1 MKSDLASK
9 FLKKVGSVF
18 RRNKA
23 VVIDSTDLLE
33 LDASEDTEA
42 VDGEI
47 LTLDPIDLSQFRKA
61 ADDRLRE
68 IWDGPAFDEPRD
80 ALAGEIII
88 HGDLD
93 QREGDYASQGSMLA
107 LPAPAPILAGTSSA
121 DFDAILVDNDQGES
135 LDEER
140 EPKADL
146 SFSSS
151 SEEDASHEPALPIID
166 EKEEAGFPVDPV
178 PVSKKLFR
186 PDGSE
191 MGQHRFG
198 QYLVEKGLVTS
209 THLDAASREQAV
221 TGDRIGQILVSNGL
235 LSDSDRVKAILA
247 TSSERIAQENV
258 TRSKIPVEVLEDMQI
273 IISAETEDTLYV
285 STATDEARVLEIIRE
300 YYGLIDVK
308 FVSYDPS
315 RLAGF
320 ISQMQKTT
328 NVVDT
333 SSTKENML
341 NRILYRALGEAASDI
356 HIMPRRKS
364 YSIMFRILGVLRI
377 VHEGPLDEYNTM
389 LAQVKDKASMDL
401 AEKRKA
407 QDGGFNIEY
416 AGKGIDF
423 RVATNPIADGEK
435 VVLRVLD
442 PDRVQPSLG
451 KLGIT
456 DVAKWR
462 KGFNQQHGLCLICG
476 PTGSGKTTTLN
487 SSIKEINRFEK
498 SIYTV
503 EDPVEYR
510 IPYVTQVSVNPAV
523 GLTFAQAIRAF
534 MRSDPDVIVLGE
546 VRDEETA
553 RNMIKAADTGHLVL
567 ATLHTGSIVG
577 AVSRLR
583 DLGVPPRE
591 LRYLLRS
598 VLVQTLVRT
607 VCTECHG
614 TGEGH
619 EGGKCLKCHG
629 TRYTGRTVVSEC
641 EYFEDPTEV
650 DNIINAT
657 EQNVKRTW
665 PTMVE
670 DAVKKM
676 RAGVTDEYELVRVFG
691 AAVEPYLRGDKDIQE
706 IYSS

>member
-1 MKSDLASK
+1 MVLDLKSA
-9 FLKKVGSVF
+9 FYKKMNSIFHRETVNGDNIVDPRKCDIQNEINPVEEENIS
-18 RRNKA
+18 
-23 VVIDSTDLLE
+23 LE
-33 LDASEDTEA
+33 
-42 VDGEI
+42 
-47 LTLDPIDLSQFRKA
+47 PIDLNDFKKD
-61 ADDRLRE
+61 ADNRLRE
-68 IWDGPAFDEPRD
+68 IMEGPVSSNFHDNEQSAFDAVSENMVMDDNDFSRD
-80 ALAGEIII
+80 ESVLV
-88 HGDLD
+88 L
-93 QREGDYASQGSMLA
+93 
-107 LPAPAPILAGTSSA
+107 SSSVA
-121 DFDAILVDNDQGES
+121 NDVHTPDFDAIFNTVDDDIDDIADDS
-135 LDEER
+135 LIDPLEDKLIR
-140 EPKADL
+140 TSAVQTVDDAKADTL
-146 SFSSS
+146 VHVETTS
-151 SEEDASHEPALPIID
+151 
-166 EKEEAGFPVDPV
+166 
-178 PVSKKLFR
+178 VSKKIFR
-186 PDGSE
+186 PDGTE
-191 MGQHRFG
+191 MPQHRFG
-198 QYLVEKGLVTS
+198 QYLLDKGLINVTQ
-209 THLDAASREQAV
+209 LDAASREQAV

-235 LSDSDRVKAILA
+235 LSDSERVKAILS

-258 TRSKIPVEVLEDMQI
+258 TRSKIPVDVLEDMQI

-285 STATDEARVLEIIRE
+285 ATATDEYRVLEIIRE
-300 YYGLIDVK
+300 YYGDIDVK
-308 FVSYDPS
+308 FVSYDPT

-328 NVVDT
+328 NLVDT

-341 NRILYRALGEAASDI
+341 NRILYRALGDGASDI
-356 HIMPRRKS
+356 HVMPRRKS
-364 YSIMFRILGVLRI
+364 YSIMFRILGVRRI

-401 AEKRKA
+401 AEKRKP

-423 RVATNPIADGEK
+423 RVATNPTSEGE
-435 VVLRVLD
+435 VVILRVLD
-442 PDRVQPSLG
+442 PDRVQPKLDQ
-451 KLGIT
+451 LGIT
-456 DVAKWR
+456 DVEKWK

-487 SSIKEINRFEK
+487 SSIKEIHRFEK
-498 SIYTV
+498 SIYTI

-523 GLTFAQAIRAF
+523 GLTFANAIRAF

-607 VCTECHG
+607 VCTECAG
-614 TGEGH
+614 SGEDH
-619 EGGKCLKCHG
+619 DGGLCLKCHG
-629 TRYTGRTVVSEC
+629 AKYTSRTVVSEC
-641 EYFEDPTEV
+641 EYFEDPTAV
-650 DNIINAT
+650 DKIIEST
-657 EQNVKRTW
+657 EHDVQRTW

-676 RAGVTDEYELVRVFG
+676 RSGITDEYELVRVFG
-691 AAVEPYLRGDKDIQE
+691 AAVEPYLRGDEE
-706 IYSS
+706 IMEISPT

>member
-1 MKSDLASK
+1 VNGDNTVDPRTSDIPSE
-9 FLKKVGSVF
+9 V
-18 RRNKA
+18 
-23 VVIDSTDLLE
+23 DLVEEENISLE
-33 LDASEDTEA
+33 
-42 VDGEI
+42 
-47 LTLDPIDLSQFRKA
+47 PIDLNDFKKD
-61 ADDRLRE
+61 ADTRLRE
-68 IWDGPAFDEPRD
+68 IMEGPVSIHFHDNEQLEIEVASEDIVMGDNDFSRDENV
-80 ALAGEIII
+80 LV
-88 HGDLD
+88 
-93 QREGDYASQGSMLA
+93 
-107 LPAPAPILAGTSSA
+107 SSPSSIA
-121 DFDAILVDNDQGES
+121 DDVQVTDFDAIFDATDYVIGNIADDGIIETIDAPETLTSISDVQIVEFS
-135 LDEER
+135 
-140 EPKADL
+140 KADTL
-146 SFSSS
+146 VPV
-151 SEEDASHEPALPIID
+151 EPTS
-166 EKEEAGFPVDPV
+166 
-178 PVSKKLFR
+178 VSKKIFR
-186 PDGSE
+186 PDGTE
-191 MGQHRFG
+191 MPQHHFG
-198 QYLVEKGLVTS
+198 QYLLDKGLINVTQ
-209 THLDAASREQAV
+209 LDAASREQAV

-235 LSDSDRVKAILA
+235 LSDSERVKAILS

-258 TRSKIPVEVLEDMQI
+258 TRSKIPVDVLEDMQI
-273 IISAETEDTLYV
+273 IISAETDDTLYV
-285 STATDEARVLEIIRE
+285 ATATDEIRVLEIIRE
-300 YYGLIDVK
+300 YYGNIDVK
-308 FVSYDPS
+308 FVSYDPT

-328 NVVDT
+328 NLVDT

-341 NRILYRALGEAASDI
+341 NRILYRALGDGASDI
-356 HIMPRRKS
+356 HVMPRRKS
-364 YSIMFRILGVLRI
+364 YSIMFRILGVRRI

-401 AEKRKA
+401 AEKRKP

-423 RVATNPIADGEK
+423 RVATNPTSEGE
-435 VVLRVLD
+435 VVILRVLD
-442 PDRVQPSLG
+442 PDRVQPKLDQ
-451 KLGIT
+451 LGIT
-456 DVAKWR
+456 DVEKWK

-487 SSIKEINRFEK
+487 SSIKEIHRFEK
-498 SIYTV
+498 SIYTI

-523 GLTFAQAIRAF
+523 GLTFANAIRAF

-607 VCTECHG
+607 VCTECAG
-614 TGEGH
+614 SGEDH
-619 EGGKCLKCHG
+619 EGGLCSKCHG
-629 TRYTGRTVVSEC
+629 AKYTSRTVVSEC
-641 EYFEDPTEV
+641 EYFEDPAAV
-650 DNIINAT
+650 DKIIVST
-657 EQNVKRTW
+657 EQEVQRTW

-676 RAGVTDEYELVRVFG
+676 RSGITDEYELVRVFG
-691 AAVEPYLRGDKDIQE
+691 AAVEPYLRGDEEVME
-706 IYSS
+706 ISPT

>member
-1 MKSDLASK
+1 MVLDLKSA
-9 FLKKVGSVF
+9 FYKKMNSIFHRETVNGDNIVDP
-18 RRNKA
+18 RNSDIQNE
-23 VVIDSTDLLE
+23 IDPVEEENISLE
-33 LDASEDTEA
+33 
-42 VDGEI
+42 
-47 LTLDPIDLSQFRKA
+47 PIDLNDFKKD
-61 ADDRLRE
+61 ADNRLRE
-68 IWDGPAFDEPRD
+68 IMEGPVSSNLHDSEQSAFDAVSENVVMDDNDCSRD
-80 ALAGEIII
+80 ENVLV
-88 HGDLD
+88 
-93 QREGDYASQGSMLA
+93 
-107 LPAPAPILAGTSSA
+107 SSPSVVDDVHTP
-121 DFDAILVDNDQGES
+121 DFDAIFNTVDDDIDDIADDI
-135 LDEER
+135 LI
-140 EPKADL
+140 EPLEDKLIRTSAVQTVDDAKADTL
-146 SFSSS
+146 VHVETTS
-151 SEEDASHEPALPIID
+151 
-166 EKEEAGFPVDPV
+166 
-178 PVSKKLFR
+178 VSKKIFR
-186 PDGSE
+186 PDGTE
-191 MGQHRFG
+191 MPQHHFG
-198 QYLVEKGLVTS
+198 QYLLDKGLINVTQ
-209 THLDAASREQAV
+209 LDAASREQAV

-235 LSDSDRVKAILA
+235 LSDSERVKAILS

-258 TRSKIPVEVLEDMQI
+258 TRSKIPVDVLEDMQI

-285 STATDEARVLEIIRE
+285 ATATDEYRVLEIIRE
-300 YYGLIDVK
+300 YYGNIDVK
-308 FVSYDPS
+308 FVSYDPT

-328 NVVDT
+328 NLVDT

-341 NRILYRALGEAASDI
+341 NRILYRALGDGASDI
-356 HIMPRRKS
+356 HVMPRRKS
-364 YSIMFRILGVLRI
+364 YSIMFRILGVRRI

-401 AEKRKA
+401 AEKRKP

-423 RVATNPIADGEK
+423 RVATNPTSEGE
-435 VVLRVLD
+435 VVILRVLD
-442 PDRVQPSLG
+442 PDRVQPKLDQ
-451 KLGIT
+451 LGIT
-456 DVAKWR
+456 DVEKWK

-487 SSIKEINRFEK
+487 SSIKEIHRFEK
-498 SIYTV
+498 SIYTI

-523 GLTFAQAIRAF
+523 GLTFANAIRAF

-607 VCTECHG
+607 VCTECAG
-614 TGEGH
+614 SGEDH
-619 EGGKCLKCHG
+619 DGGLCLKCHG
-629 TRYTGRTVVSEC
+629 AKYTSRTVVSEC
-641 EYFEDPTEV
+641 EYFEDPTAV
-650 DNIINAT
+650 DKIIEST
-657 EQNVKRTW
+657 EHDVQRTW

-676 RAGVTDEYELVRVFG
+676 RSGITDEYELVRVFG
-691 AAVEPYLRGDKDIQE
+691 AAVEPYLRGDEE
-706 IYSS
+706 IMEISPT

>member
-1 MKSDLASK
+1 MVLDLKSA
-9 FLKKVGSVF
+9 FYKKMNSIFHRETVNGDNIVDPRKCDIQNEINPVEEENIS
-18 RRNKA
+18 
-23 VVIDSTDLLE
+23 LE
-33 LDASEDTEA
+33 
-42 VDGEI
+42 
-47 LTLDPIDLSQFRKA
+47 PIDLNDFKKD
-61 ADDRLRE
+61 ADNRLRE
-68 IWDGPAFDEPRD
+68 IMEGPVSSNFHDNEQSAFDAVSENMVMDDNDFSRD
-80 ALAGEIII
+80 ESVLV
-88 HGDLD
+88 L
-93 QREGDYASQGSMLA
+93 
-107 LPAPAPILAGTSSA
+107 SSSVA
-121 DFDAILVDNDQGES
+121 NDVHTPDFDAIFNTVDDDIDDIADDS
-135 LDEER
+135 LIDPLEDKLIR
-140 EPKADL
+140 TSAVQTVDDAKADTL
-146 SFSSS
+146 VHVETTS
-151 SEEDASHEPALPIID
+151 
-166 EKEEAGFPVDPV
+166 
-178 PVSKKLFR
+178 VSKKIFR
-186 PDGSE
+186 PDGTE
-191 MGQHRFG
+191 MPQHRFG
-198 QYLVEKGLVTS
+198 QYLLDKGLINVTQ
-209 THLDAASREQAV
+209 LDAASREQAV

-235 LSDSDRVKAILA
+235 LSDSERVKAILS

-258 TRSKIPVEVLEDMQI
+258 TRSKIPVDVLEDMQI

-285 STATDEARVLEIIRE
+285 ATATDEYRVLEIIRE
-300 YYGLIDVK
+300 YYGDIDVK
-308 FVSYDPS
+308 FVSYDPT

-328 NVVDT
+328 NLVDT

-341 NRILYRALGEAASDI
+341 NRILYRALGDGASDI
-356 HIMPRRKS
+356 HVMPRRKS
-364 YSIMFRILGVLRI
+364 YSIMFRILGVRRI

-401 AEKRKA
+401 AEKRKP

-423 RVATNPIADGEK
+423 RVATNPTSEGE
-435 VVLRVLD
+435 VVILRVLD
-442 PDRVQPSLG
+442 PDRVQPKLDQ
-451 KLGIT
+451 LGIT
-456 DVAKWR
+456 DVEKWK

-487 SSIKEINRFEK
+487 SSIKEIHRFEK
-498 SIYTV
+498 SIYTI

-523 GLTFAQAIRAF
+523 GLTFANAIRAF

-607 VCTECHG
+607 VCTECAG
-614 TGEGH
+614 SGEDH
-619 EGGKCLKCHG
+619 DGGLCLKCHG
-629 TRYTGRTVVSEC
+629 AKYTSRTVVSEC
-641 EYFEDPTEV
+641 EYFEDPTAV
-650 DNIINAT
+650 DKIIEST
-657 EQNVKRTW
+657 EHDVQRTW

-676 RAGVTDEYELVRVFG
+676 RSGITDEYELVRVFG
-691 AAVEPYLRGDKDIQE
+691 AAVEPYLRGDEE
-706 IYSS
+706 IMEISPK

>member
-1 MKSDLASK
+1 MNWDLKSAFKRRLKFIFRRDIADGNDNVELKSTDIPEEVILVQGEYTSLEMIDLNDFKKDANNRFREIMDDPSSVVFHENVDAKPELASDSLVLAAVE
-9 FLKKVGSVF
+9 FS
-18 RRNKA
+18 RNDMLLLPSPSSLPNDIKA
-23 VVIDSTDLLE
+23 SGIDVNLETDEVLLDGVDDDIIFETINDSDE
-33 LDASEDTEA
+33 LVPVAHIQI
-42 VDGEI
+42 V
-47 LTLDPIDLSQFRKA
+47 
-61 ADDRLRE
+61 
-68 IWDGPAFDEPRD
+68 
-80 ALAGEIII
+80 
-88 HGDLD
+88 
-93 QREGDYASQGSMLA
+93 
-107 LPAPAPILAGTSSA
+107 
-121 DFDAILVDNDQGES
+121 
-135 LDEER
+135 EER
-140 EPKADL
+140 EPENN
-146 SFSSS
+146 SHIEPIS
-151 SEEDASHEPALPIID
+151 ASR
-166 EKEEAGFPVDPV
+166 KV
-178 PVSKKLFR
+178 FR
-186 PDGSE
+186 PDGTE
-191 MGQHRFG
+191 MPQHYFG
-198 QYLVEKGLVTS
+198 QYLLDRGLINVTQ
-209 THLDAASREQAV
+209 LDAASREQAV

-235 LSDSDRVKAILA
+235 LSDSERVKAILA

-258 TRSKIPVEVLEDMQI
+258 TRSKIPVDVLEDMQI

-285 STATDEARVLEIIRE
+285 ATATDEYRVLEIIRE
-300 YYGLIDVK
+300 YYGKIDVK
-308 FVSYDPS
+308 FVSYDPT

-328 NVVDT
+328 NMVDA
-333 SSTKENML
+333 SSTKENVL
-341 NRILYRALGEAASDI
+341 NRILYRALGDGASDI
-356 HIMPRRKS
+356 HVMPRRKS
-364 YSIMFRILGVLRI
+364 YSIMFRILGVRRI

-401 AEKRKA
+401 AEKRKP

-423 RVATNPIADGEK
+423 RVATNPTYEGE
-435 VVLRVLD
+435 VVILRVLD
-442 PDRVQPSLG
+442 PDRVQPKLDQ
-451 KLGIT
+451 LGIT
-456 DVAKWR
+456 DVEKWK

-487 SSIKEINRFEK
+487 SSIKEIHRFEK
-498 SIYTV
+498 SIYTI

-523 GLTFAQAIRAF
+523 GLTFANAIRAF

-607 VCTECHG
+607 VCTECNGHG
-614 TGEGH
+614 EDH
-619 EGGKCLKCHG
+619 EGGLCSKCHG
-629 TRYTGRTVVSEC
+629 AKYTSRTVVSEC
-641 EYFEDPTEV
+641 EYFEDPTAV
-650 DNIINAT
+650 DKIIDST
-657 EQNVKRTW
+657 EKDVQRTW

-676 RAGVTDEYELVRVFG
+676 RAGITDEYELVRVFG
-691 AAVEPYLRGDKDIQE
+691 AAVEPYLRGDQE
-706 IYSS
+706 IMGISPI